1 MPVYYP
7 STAFEVQLAYGAF
20 MLISGVVIAGAGSW
34 LLVRAL
40 APTGVLAPFS
50 AGRDQPEV

>member
-1 MPVYYP
+1 LG
-7 STAFEVQLAYGAF
+7 VQLTYGLF

-40 APTGVLAPFS
+40 APTGVLSPFA
-50 AGRDQPEV
+50 AGREQPEV